1 MADLDDPRG
10 RPSAFFEAHFSAL
23 AEAARGHPILDL
35 ACGRGR
41 HATTAASRGLRV
53 VALDRNR
60 AFLNALAALE
70 IDAPG
75 SIEVVESD
83 LESAADPPLQEA
95 RFGGI
100 LVFRYLHRPL
110 MPWIERGLRP
120 GGLLLYET
128 FTLAQRGLGWGPRR
142 VDFLLQP
149 RELPSLLPKLEVIAY
164 EEGLSAED
172 PPAHT
177 GRLIARRPA

>member
-1 MADLDDPRG
+1 MADPDDRRG
-10 RPSAFFEAHFSAL
+10 RPSAFFEAQFSAL

-35 ACGRGR
+35 ACGHGR

-60 AFLNALAALE
+60 AFLGGIVGLE
-70 IDAPG
+70 IDGPG
-75 SIEVVESD
+75 SIELVECD
-83 LESAADPPLQEA
+83 LESATDPPLEAA

-120 GGLLLYET
+120 GGLLVYET
-128 FTLAQRGLGWGPRR
+128 FTVAQRGLGWGPRR
-142 VDFLLQP
+142 DDFLLQP
-149 RELPSLLPKLEVIAY
+149 EELPSLLPKLEVIAY
-164 EEGLSAED
+164 EEGLSADD

-177 GRLIARRPA
+177 ARLLARRPA